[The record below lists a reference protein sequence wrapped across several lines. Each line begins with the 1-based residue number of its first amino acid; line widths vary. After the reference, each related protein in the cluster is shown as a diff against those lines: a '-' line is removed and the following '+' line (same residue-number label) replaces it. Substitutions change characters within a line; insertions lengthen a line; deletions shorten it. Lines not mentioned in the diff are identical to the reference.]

1 MSFERFNKGI
11 YSNFSYLNKNI
22 ASCELQD
29 KYYQKCMQQ
38 YSTITKKKDIKDII
52 EWSIRIRKSLKE
64 IFTSALFYVESEK
77 CKTDGCFAST
87 YYLRYY
93 SLFHAMLSNL
103 FLDEKQKISE
113 LMDINHTKVV
123 NCFVS
128 NYCSNSFPI
137 IDNEIKE
144 NFNILKFM
152 REYYSYTMPMNEIFS
167 NGSNGKWDE
176 KEINLRENII
186 QCFQLANFLVVC
198 IENSFSK
205 NFTTYLKI
213 DENNKFIFD
222 EIFKMVNGKKS
233 PNSSQ
238 IVLDNADINECREI
252 LKDGISIDNYNLD
265 LEHFCDEFRSY
276 NCFKMNKKQEVLY
289 SKLSSEAIKL
299 VYAALILGE

>member
-1 MSFERFNKGI
+1 MSFESFNKGI

-22 ASCELQD
+22 ENCELQN
-29 KYYQKCMQQ
+29 KYYQKCMHA
-38 YSTITKKKDIKDII
+38 YSAISKRGDNNDII

-64 IFTSALFYVESEK
+64 IFTSALFYIESEK
-77 CKTDGCFAST
+77 CEIDGCFAST

-103 FLDEKQKISE
+103 FLDEKQNISD
-113 LMDINHTKVV
+113 LMDINHTKVA

-137 IDNEIKE
+137 IDKEIKE

-152 REYYSYTMPMNEIFS
+152 REYYSYTMPMNEIFNHGRS
-167 NGSNGKWDE
+167 GRWDE
-176 KEINLRENII
+176 KIINLKEKII

-198 IENSFSK
+198 IENSFFK

-213 DENNKFIFD
+213 DENNKVIFN
-222 EIFKMVNGKKS
+222 EIFKMVNGKKG
-233 PNSSQ
+233 PNSTQ
-238 IVLDNADINECREI
+238 VILDDADRNECRES
-252 LKDGISIDNYNLD
+252 LKDGVSIDNYNLD

-276 NCFKMNKKQEVLY
+276 DSCKMNKKQKKVY
-289 SKLSSEAIKL
+289 DKLTSDAIRL
-299 VYAALILGE
+299 VYEALI